1 MGNHRIVKQH
11 KDGRRAETTRERE
24 RERERERGGENKNT
38 RTWSAH
44 ERGNPSWQAL
54 GFPKHQ
60 RDCVPRSG
68 KGFHYPGWA
77 RTVIPSSYAFL
88 PLDGVSSFSPL
99 CSHRPSSTPVLPPPP
114 NTLCPTP
121 VGDLHQ
127 PLSPTRLRNAPIR
140 DFKWGVCDNISVFNI
155 IANDKWISSR
165 CNNTNLCHPN
175 VVMTNHISEGN
186 TTFLWLVIPNELSKS

>member
-99 CSHRPSSTPVLPPPP
+99 CSHRPSSTPVLPPPQI
-114 NTLCPTP
+114 LY
-121 VGDLHQ
+121 VQ
-127 PLSPTRLRNAPIR
+127 PPLAIY
-140 DFKWGVCDNISVFNI
+140 
-155 IANDKWISSR
+155 
-165 CNNTNLCHPN
+165 
-175 VVMTNHISEGN
+175 TNHFHQHDFVTHPYVTLNGVFVI
-186 TTFLWLVIPNELSKS
+186 TFRCSTL